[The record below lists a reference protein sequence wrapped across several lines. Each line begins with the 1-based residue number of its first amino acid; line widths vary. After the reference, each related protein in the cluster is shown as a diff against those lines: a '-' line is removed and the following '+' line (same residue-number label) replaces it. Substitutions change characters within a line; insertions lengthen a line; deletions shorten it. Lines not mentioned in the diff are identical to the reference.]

1 MVIVHRDHGVYGLDE
16 TVQTYKKILSEFYHS
31 KFEKTLKSNNIPYII
46 TDYEDYDED
55 LVGDYFVGRF
65 AHALIDK
72 ELHSK
77 CFDKLYDYYGEKM
90 WPNKKAYYYYDDKV
104 RQYELLEKYGI
115 QVPSVTCN
123 DLDELLKNV
132 TIGTVI
138 KSTYGA
144 GSDST
149 FYVWKKEHLDNV
161 EEYISHCYNSG
172 NFFPCQVQEYISTEY
187 EKKIVITNDE
197 IYGIKQKLDIGW
209 DNPNDFPFNLG
220 DEHWAERV
228 VQENTGNQILNLSLI
243 PDEFDSKVLESIMGI
258 KRELNTPNLKFDI
271 LDNKVLEFTY
281 IYGELQITDWKYYS
295 FDLESKS
302 FDKKVVSFN
311 DFAYKQ
317 SNSVLKHLGI
327 IDGDEQR

>member
-1 MVIVHRDHGVYGLDE
+1 MVIVHEDNGCYGLSE
-16 TVQTYKKILSEFYHS
+16 NTPTINKKLLDFYHL
-31 KFEKTLKSNNIPYII
+31 KFKKTLKSNNIPYVVM
-46 TDYEDYDED
+46 DYEDYDED

-90 WPNKKAYYYYDDKV
+90 WPDKKAYYYYDDKV

-144 GSDST
+144 GSEST
-149 FYVWKKEHLDNV
+149 FYVWEKEHLDNI
-161 EEYISHCYNSG
+161 EEYISNCYNSE

-197 IYGIKQKLDIGW
+197 IYGIKQKLDVGW
-209 DNPNDFPFNLG
+209 EYPNDFPFNFG
-220 DEHWAERV
+220 DEHWAKRKGNKVESLNER
-228 VQENTGNQILNLSLI
+228 
-243 PDEFDSKVLESIMGI
+243 EFELLDTIMDI
-258 KRELNTPNLKFDI
+258 KTELNTPNLKFDI
-271 LDNKVLEFTY
+271 INEKVIEFTY
-281 IYGELQITDWKYYS
+281 MYGELLPETYKYMY
-295 FDLESKS
+295 FDMNTKS
-302 FDKKVVSFN
+302 FEEKVVSVN

-327 IDGDEQR
+327 I

>member
-1 MVIVHRDHGVYGLDE
+1 MVIVHRDHGIYGLDE
-16 TVQTYKKILSEFYHS
+16 TVQTYKKILQGFYHS

-104 RQYELLEKYGI
+104 RQYEFLKKYGI
-115 QVPSVTCN
+115 HVPSITCN
-123 DLDELLKNV
+123 DLDELLKSV
-132 TIGTVI
+132 TLGTVI

-144 GSDST
+144 GAEST
-149 FYVWKKEHLDNV
+149 FYIWEKEHLDNI
-161 EEYISHCYNSG
+161 EEYISNCYNSE
-172 NFFPCQVQEYISTEY
+172 NFFPCQVQEYIDTEY

-220 DEHWAERV
+220 VEHWANRK
-228 VQENTGNQILNLSLI
+228 GNKVEPLSES
-243 PDEFDSKVLESIMGI
+243 EFGLLDTIIDI
-258 KRELNTPNLKFDI
+258 KTELNTPNLKFDI
-271 LDNKVLEFTY
+271 INEKVIEFTY
-281 IYGELQITDWKYYS
+281 MYGELLPETPRYMY
-295 FDLESKS
+295 FDMNTKFFEE
-302 FDKKVVSFN
+302 KVVSVN

-327 IDGDEQR
+327 I

>member
-1 MVIVHRDHGVYGLDE
+1 MVILHEDNGCYGLSE
-16 TVQTYKKILSEFYHS
+16 NTLTLNKKLLDFYHL
-31 KFEKTLKSNNIPYII
+31 KFEKILKSNNFPYKF
-46 TDYEDYDED
+46 TYYDDYEND
-55 LVGDYFVGRF
+55 LEGDYFIGRF
-65 AHALIDK
+65 AQAHPDV

-77 CFDKLYDYYGEKM
+77 YFEKLYDYYGEKM

-115 QVPSVTCN
+115 HVPSVTCN

-132 TIGTVI
+132 TLGTVI

-149 FYVWKKEHLDNV
+149 FYVWKKEHLDSI

-172 NFFPCQVQEYISTEY
+172 NFFPCQIQEYIDVEY
-187 EKKIVITNDE
+187 EYKMVITNDE
-197 IYGIKQKLDIGW
+197 VYGIKQKLLKEW
-209 DNPNDFPFNLG
+209 DYPIHFPFNYG
-220 DEHWAERV
+220 GEHWAERD
-228 VQENTGNQILNLSLI
+228 VQEKTGKQILNLSLVT
-243 PDEFDSKVLESIMGI
+243 DEFDLKVLESIMDI

-281 IYGELQITDWKYYS
+281 IYGELPITDWKYYS

-302 FDKKVVSFN
+302 FDERVVSVN
-311 DFAYKQ
+311 EFAYKQ
-317 SNSVLKHLGI
+317 PNSVLKHLGI
-327 IDGDEQR
+327 IE

>member
-90 WPNKKAYYYYDDKV
+90 WPDKKAYYYYDDKV

-144 GSDST
+144 GSEST
-149 FYVWKKEHLDNV
+149 FYVWEKEHLDNI
-161 EEYISHCYNSG
+161 EEYISNCYNSE

-197 IYGIKQKLDIGW
+197 IYGIKQKLDVGW
-209 DNPNDFPFNLG
+209 EYPNDFPFNFG
-220 DEHWAERV
+220 DEHWAKRKGNKVESLNER
-228 VQENTGNQILNLSLI
+228 
-243 PDEFDSKVLESIMGI
+243 EFELLDTIMDI
-258 KRELNTPNLKFDI
+258 KTELNTPNLKFDI
-271 LDNKVLEFTY
+271 INEKVIEFTY
-281 IYGELQITDWKYYS
+281 MYGELLPETYKYMY
-295 FDLESKS
+295 FDMNTKS
-302 FDKKVVSFN
+302 FEEKVVSVN

-327 IDGDEQR
+327 I